1 MTIAALVVTAG
12 ASART
17 NGPFSSNRHILPGT
31 MPSWT
36 TAAPQTAAVPSGT
49 LVRAQV
55 WLTPR
60 NADQL
65 DALAQAVSDPSSAQ
79 YGQYISADQ
88 YDAQYAPTADQV
100 SQVTQW
106 LTQAGLNI
114 EATGP
119 DNHFVAVAGSASAI
133 ANAFGTSLADYLVNG
148 KQAQAPVADASVPD
162 SLAGLVMTV
171 TGLSTLGHVM
181 KPADFGAPAA
191 FVNATPCSRFVR
203 RPVGEDAAAVPAPDA
218 SVRGVRLHA
227 GPAARRLRR
236 RRARQHAEPRPRRD
250 RGDHGR
256 IRRADAARR
265 REPVRA
271 TSGRPAVL
279 ARAVPGPERA
289 RGRVDRRRVR
299 RQRLVRR
306 ADARRRGRARDGS
319 RRERPLLRRREL
331 LRRRPDGPV
340 GPDRPRQQ
348 GVDRDQLVGLADVL
362 RRQQREPRLSRGS
375 RDNRRLRGGLQAG
388 RRAGDRVH
396 VLLRR
401 RG

>member
-1 MTIAALVVTAG
+1 MDDGRTADCRGPVGNTRARTGLVDPEERGPARRAG
-12 ASART
+12 AGRQRSVERA
-17 NGPFSSNRHILPGT
+17 
-31 MPSWT
+31 
-36 TAAPQTAAVPSGT
+36 
-49 LVRAQV
+49 VRAV
-55 WLTPR
+55 HLGR
-60 NADQL
+60 SVRRAVRADGR
-65 DALAQAVSDPSSAQ
+65 P
-79 YGQYISADQ
+79 GE
-88 YDAQYAPTADQV
+88 P
-100 SQVTQW
+100 
-106 LTQAGLNI
+106 G
-114 EATGP
+114 
-119 DNHFVAVAGSASAI
+119 HAVAHAGGAQHRSHRTGQPLRRGRRQCIGNRDRVRDVARRLSRQREAGAGSGGRRVGARFARR
-133 ANAFGTSLADYLVNG
+133 ARHDRHRAEHARARDEARRLRRARRLRQRHTVLAL
-148 KQAQAPVADASVPD
+148 
-162 SLAGLVMTV
+162 
-171 TGLSTLGHVM
+171 
-181 KPADFGAPAA
+181 
-191 FVNATPCSRFVR
+191 VR

-218 SVRGVRLHA
+218 SVRRVRLHA

-236 RRARQHAEPRPRRD
+236 RRARQHAEPRPRRN

-265 REPVRA
+265 REQVRA

-279 ARAVPGPERA
+279 ARTVPGPERA

-299 RQRLVRR
+299 GQRLVRR

-319 RRERPLLRRREL
+319 RRERPLLRRRKL

-362 RRQQREPRLSRGS
+362 RRQRREPRLSRGS